1 MYELLKG
8 LKVLDLTRLLPG
20 GYATQLLGDL
30 GAEILKVEDP
40 WQGDYMRWMEPHF
53 PGTKESSLFWGL
65 NRNKKSMTLN
75 LKSPQGKKIF
85 LDLVAN
91 YDVVIEGFRPGVM
104 AGLGLDYETLKQVN
118 PGLIM
123 CSISGYGQDGP
134 YRMRAGHDINFTAI
148 AGVLGLTGKSAD
160 SDPVISPVQLGDLGG
175 GALMAVIGILAAY
188 ISREKTGLGQYIDV
202 SMLDGVVSL
211 LTMLLM
217 EQAAKGTAAM
227 KRGEMFLTGG
237 EAWYNVYQTKDGKYM
252 ALGALE
258 TKFWE
263 NFCRLVDREDL
274 IKEQFSQ
281 NPSFKEEVKE
291 IFRSRTREEWEAL
304 LADQDTCCEPVLTLE
319 EAKEH
324 PQLVARKMFISLE
337 HPEAGSVD
345 VIAPPLKFSQE
356 PTGSVAKP
364 PGYGEH
370 TEEILTQVLGL
381 GIEEIKGLKEKGVI

>member
-75 LKSPQGKKIF
+75 LKSPQGKRIF
-85 LDLVAN
+85 LDLVLN

-148 AGVLGLTGKSAD
+148 AGVLGLTGQSVD
-160 SDPVISPVQLGDLGG
+160 GDPVIPPVQLGDIGG

-188 ISREKTGLGQYIDV
+188 ISREKTGYGQYIDV
-202 SMLDGVVSL
+202 SMLDGVVSWL
-211 LTMLLM
+211 PMLLM
-217 EQAAKGTAAM
+217 EQVSKGTGAM
-227 KRGEMFLTGG
+227 KRGELLLSGG
-237 EAWYNVYQTKDGKYM
+237 EICYNVYQTKDGKYM

-258 TKFWE
+258 PKFWE
-263 NFCRLVDREDL
+263 TFCRLVDREDL
-274 IKEQFSQ
+274 IKEQFSR
-281 NPSFKEEVKE
+281 NPSAKKEVEEV
-291 IFRSRTREEWEAL
+291 FRSKTREEWEAL

-324 PQLVARKMFISLE
+324 PQLVARQMFIPLD
-337 HPEAGSVD
+337 HPEAGPVD
-345 VIAPPLKFSQE
+345 VIAPPVKFSQE
-356 PTGSVAKP
+356 PAGAVAKP

-370 TEEILTQVLGL
+370 TEEILTQELGL
-381 GIEEIKGLKEKGVI
+381 GTDEIKDLKEKGVI